1 MDLYR
6 LKGETEQEFSPLDL
20 PHVFQNCVSLVEW
33 PERLPEK
40 LVPKE
45 RLDVSIEMIGDNG
58 PRKVAIQSHSSRWD
72 ERLRSIRI
80 EGYLDDLLI

>member
-6 LKGETEQEFSPLDL
+6 LPGETEQEFSPLDF

-33 PERLPEK
+33 PERLPET
-40 LVPKE
+40 LVPKD
-45 RLDVSIEMIGDNG
+45 RLDVSIEMVGDND
-58 PRKVAIQSHSSRWD
+58 PRNVAIQCHSSRWD
-72 ERLRSIRI
+72 ERLRAIRN